1 MKNNKLVVLFFE
13 TLKISAFTFGGGF
26 VIIPLLQRKFVEN
39 LKWIDEEGMLDMTAI
54 AQSTPGPVAV
64 NVAILAG
71 YHVAGI
77 PGAAISVLGTIIP
90 PLFIISLI
98 SMFYN
103 TFRNNIYVNIAM
115 AGMLCG
121 VAAVILDV
129 VISMLGLLF
138 KGKDK
143 TIAGRIISLAMLVAA
158 FVANRF
164 LKINIIFI
172 ILASGVIGL
181 MMYLFG
187 NRKDRR
193 KGEDNEDIT

>member
-1 MKNNKLVVLFFE
+1 
-13 TLKISAFTFGGGF
+13 
-26 VIIPLLQRKFVEN
+26 
-39 LKWIDEEGMLDMTAI
+39 
-54 AQSTPGPVAV
+54 
-64 NVAILAG
+64 
-71 YHVAGI
+71 
-77 PGAAISVLGTIIP
+77 
-90 PLFIISLI
+90 
-98 SMFYN
+98 MFYN
-103 TFRNNIYVNIAM
+103 TFRNNTYVNIAM

-129 VISMLGLLF
+129 VISMLGLIF

-158 FVANRF
+158 FAASRF